1 MANKIIYFLG
11 VLISSLLISS
21 GAYAAVDIEVAYI
34 FNTFSF
40 LVCAFLVMWMAAG
53 FCMLESGLVTTKSV
67 STIAAKNIGK
77 FAIVSVMFYL
87 VGYNLGYGD
96 SENPYFGSFEI
107 WTDNSSL
114 ETGYSDYSDWLFQT
128 LFVCATCSIVS
139 GAVAERIKIWPFFI
153 FSAILGGFIYP
164 IQMSWEWGGGWLDSL
179 GFADFAGSTLVHAC
193 GGAAA
198 LAGIMILGPRLGRF
212 TDDGSPQN
220 MAPFAA
226 SSIPLVTLG
235 TFILWMGWYGFNGI
249 DPRFFAEQFAY
260 FLTIVAGLYFIYLFL
275 FAGLNA
281 SERKNLI
288 LLFLLFIG
296 AAAFWSG
303 FDQSAGSLNIFA
315 RDYTDLSVAGYKIP
329 VGWLQFANPIIVVL
343 FAPIFAGIWA
353 QLARKNLDPS
363 LPFKFAIGL
372 LFMAL
377 SFFVMI
383 IAVNLAIES
392 SPVGMQWL
400 LLTYLFQTWG
410 ELALSPIGLS
420 AFSRYGPKRYMGQMF
435 GLWFLASAIGGVL
448 AGLLGGEALDGG
460 LETISPV
467 FEFMIQYYLVIAVAL
482 IALSFVIKTAKE

>member
-1 MANKIIYFLG
+1 MANKIFYFTG
-11 VLISSLLISS
+11 FLICSLLISS
-21 GAYAAVDIEVAYI
+21 GVYAAVDIEVAYI

-96 SENPYFGSFEI
+96 ADNPYFGSFAV
-107 WTDNSSL
+107 WSDNSNL

-198 LAGIMILGPRLGRF
+198 LAGVMVLGPRLGRF

-235 TFILWMGWYGFNGI
+235 TFILWMGWYGFNGGSQLALGSFEDSTAMSKI
-249 DPRFFAEQFAY
+249 FMNTQLAACGGCIAGAVITRILGGKTDIIMMLNGA
-260 FLTIVAGLYFIYLFL
+260 LAGLVSITAEPLMPSPML
-275 FAGLNA
+275 
-281 SERKNLI
+281 SI
-288 LLFLLFIG
+288 VIG
-296 AAAFWSG
+296 
-303 FDQSAGSLNIFA
+303 
-315 RDYTDLSVAGYKIP
+315 
-329 VGWLQFANPIIVVL
+329 
-343 FAPIFAGIWA
+343 
-353 QLARKNLDPS
+353 
-363 LPFKFAIGL
+363 
-372 LFMAL
+372 
-377 SFFVMI
+377 
-383 IAVNLAIES
+383 
-392 SPVGMQWL
+392 
-400 LLTYLFQTWG
+400 
-410 ELALSPIGLS
+410 
-420 AFSRYGPKRYMGQMF
+420 
-435 GLWFLASAIGGVL
+435 AIGGVIMYFGTHFL
-448 AGLLGGEALDGG
+448 EKMKLDDVVGAIPVHMFAGIFGTLVVPISNPDTSFAIQLLGVGSVCVFVFLISYLCLSIVKITIGLRISDEAEKLGTDKAEVGVMAYS
-460 LETISPV
+460 IRD
-467 FEFMIQYYLVIAVAL
+467 
-482 IALSFVIKTAKE
+482 

>member
-1 MANKIIYFLG
+1 MANKIFYFTG
-11 VLISSLLISS
+11 FLICSLFISS
-21 GAYAAVDIEVAYI
+21 GVYAAVDIAVAYI

-96 SENPYFGSFEI
+96 AENPYFGSFAV
-107 WTDNSSL
+107 WSDNSNL

-198 LAGIMILGPRLGRF
+198 LAGVMVLGPRLGRF

-235 TFILWMGWYGFNGI
+235 TFILWMGWYGFNGGSQLALGSFEDSTAMSKI
-249 DPRFFAEQFAY
+249 FMNTQLAACGGCIAGAVITRILGGKTDIIMMLNGA
-260 FLTIVAGLYFIYLFL
+260 LAGLVSITAEPLMPSPML
-275 FAGLNA
+275 
-281 SERKNLI
+281 SI
-288 LLFLLFIG
+288 VIG
-296 AAAFWSG
+296 
-303 FDQSAGSLNIFA
+303 
-315 RDYTDLSVAGYKIP
+315 
-329 VGWLQFANPIIVVL
+329 
-343 FAPIFAGIWA
+343 
-353 QLARKNLDPS
+353 
-363 LPFKFAIGL
+363 
-372 LFMAL
+372 
-377 SFFVMI
+377 
-383 IAVNLAIES
+383 
-392 SPVGMQWL
+392 
-400 LLTYLFQTWG
+400 
-410 ELALSPIGLS
+410 
-420 AFSRYGPKRYMGQMF
+420 
-435 GLWFLASAIGGVL
+435 AIGGVIMYFGTHFL
-448 AGLLGGEALDGG
+448 EKMKLDDVVGAIPVHMFAGIFGTLVVPISNPDTSFAIQLLGVGSVCVFVFLISYLCLSIIKSTIGLRISDEAEKLGTDKAEVGVMAYS
-460 LETISPV
+460 IRD
-467 FEFMIQYYLVIAVAL
+467 
-482 IALSFVIKTAKE
+482 

>member
-1 MANKIIYFLG
+1 MANKIIYFIG

-21 GAYAAVDIEVAYI
+21 GTYAAVDIEVAYI

-96 SENPYFGSFEI
+96 ADNPYFGSFKI

-164 IQMSWEWGGGWLDSL
+164 IQMSWEWGGGWLDLL

-198 LAGIMILGPRLGRF
+198 LAGVMILGPRLGRF

-235 TFILWMGWYGFNGI
+235 TFILWMGWYGFNGGSQLALGSFEDSTAMSRI
-249 DPRFFAEQFAY
+249 FMNTQLAACGGCIAGAVITRILGGKTDIIMMLNGA
-260 FLTIVAGLYFIYLFL
+260 LAGLVSITAEPLMP
-275 FAGLNA
+275 
-281 SERKNLI
+281 SP
-288 LLFLLFIG
+288 LLSIIIG
-296 AAAFWSG
+296 
-303 FDQSAGSLNIFA
+303 
-315 RDYTDLSVAGYKIP
+315 
-329 VGWLQFANPIIVVL
+329 
-343 FAPIFAGIWA
+343 
-353 QLARKNLDPS
+353 
-363 LPFKFAIGL
+363 
-372 LFMAL
+372 
-377 SFFVMI
+377 
-383 IAVNLAIES
+383 
-392 SPVGMQWL
+392 
-400 LLTYLFQTWG
+400 
-410 ELALSPIGLS
+410 
-420 AFSRYGPKRYMGQMF
+420 
-435 GLWFLASAIGGVL
+435 AIGGVIMYFGTNFL
-448 AGLLGGEALDGG
+448 EKMKLDDVVGAIPVHMFAGIFGTLIVPISNPDTSFIIQLLGVGSVCIFVFVMSYICFSIIKSTIGLRISDEAEKLGTDKAEVGVMAYS
-460 LETISPV
+460 IRD
-467 FEFMIQYYLVIAVAL
+467 
-482 IALSFVIKTAKE
+482 

>member
-1 MANKIIYFLG
+1 MANKIIYFIG

-21 GAYAAVDIEVAYI
+21 GTYAAVDIEVAYI

-96 SENPYFGSFEI
+96 SDNPYFGSLEI
-107 WTDNSSL
+107 WSDNSSL

-164 IQMSWEWGGGWLDSL
+164 VQMSWEWGGGWLDSL

-198 LAGIMILGPRLGRF
+198 LAGVMILGPRLGRF

-235 TFILWMGWYGFNGI
+235 TFILWMGWYGFNGGSQLALGSFEDSTAMSRI
-249 DPRFFAEQFAY
+249 FMNTQLAACGGCIAGAVITRILGGKTDIIMMLNGA
-260 FLTIVAGLYFIYLFL
+260 LAGLVSITAEPLMPSPML
-275 FAGLNA
+275 
-281 SERKNLI
+281 SI
-288 LLFLLFIG
+288 VIG
-296 AAAFWSG
+296 
-303 FDQSAGSLNIFA
+303 
-315 RDYTDLSVAGYKIP
+315 
-329 VGWLQFANPIIVVL
+329 
-343 FAPIFAGIWA
+343 
-353 QLARKNLDPS
+353 
-363 LPFKFAIGL
+363 
-372 LFMAL
+372 
-377 SFFVMI
+377 
-383 IAVNLAIES
+383 
-392 SPVGMQWL
+392 
-400 LLTYLFQTWG
+400 
-410 ELALSPIGLS
+410 
-420 AFSRYGPKRYMGQMF
+420 
-435 GLWFLASAIGGVL
+435 AIGGVIMYFGTNFL
-448 AGLLGGEALDGG
+448 EKMKLDDVVGAIPVHMFAGIFGTLIVPISNPDTSFAVQLLGVGSVC
-460 LETISPV
+460 IFV
-467 FEFMIQYYLVIAVAL
+467 
-482 IALSFVIKTAKE
+482 FVISYICFSVIKSTIGLRISDEAEKLGTDKAEVGVMAYSIRD

>member
-1 MANKIIYFLG
+1 MANKIIYFIG

-21 GAYAAVDIEVAYI
+21 GTYAAVDIEVAYI

-96 SENPYFGSFEI
+96 SDNPYFGSLEI
-107 WTDNSSL
+107 WSDNSSL

-164 IQMSWEWGGGWLDSL
+164 VQMSWEWGGGWLDSL

-198 LAGIMILGPRLGRF
+198 LAGVMILGPRLGRF

-235 TFILWMGWYGFNGI
+235 TFILWMGWYGFNGGSQLALGSFEDSTAMSRI
-249 DPRFFAEQFAY
+249 FMNTQLAACGGCISGAVITRLLGGKTDIIMMLNGA
-260 FLTIVAGLYFIYLFL
+260 LAGLVSITAEPLMPSPML
-275 FAGLNA
+275 
-281 SERKNLI
+281 SI
-288 LLFLLFIG
+288 VIG
-296 AAAFWSG
+296 
-303 FDQSAGSLNIFA
+303 
-315 RDYTDLSVAGYKIP
+315 
-329 VGWLQFANPIIVVL
+329 
-343 FAPIFAGIWA
+343 
-353 QLARKNLDPS
+353 
-363 LPFKFAIGL
+363 
-372 LFMAL
+372 
-377 SFFVMI
+377 
-383 IAVNLAIES
+383 
-392 SPVGMQWL
+392 
-400 LLTYLFQTWG
+400 
-410 ELALSPIGLS
+410 
-420 AFSRYGPKRYMGQMF
+420 
-435 GLWFLASAIGGVL
+435 AIGGVIMYFGTNFL
-448 AGLLGGEALDGG
+448 EKMKLDDVVGAIPVHMFAGIFGTLIVPISNPDTSFAVQLLGVG
-460 LETISPV
+460 SVCV
-467 FEFMIQYYLVIAVAL
+467 FV
-482 IALSFVIKTAKE
+482 FVISYICFSVIKSTIGLRISDEAEKLGTDKAEVGVMAYSIRD